1 MAHKHCLGGRFGTRK
16 RFGCWPWESV
26 SFCRSHDN
34 HCVIITVYPY
44 NMLVVLI
51 TIYTILY
58 INASMFYYIIA
69 VGIIIYHAS
78 HAAFYVVL
86 YASELQYTQ
95 WHLHLAGIK
104 VNYCVSIR

>member
-1 MAHKHCLGGRFGTRK
+1 M
-16 RFGCWPWESV
+16 P
-26 SFCRSHDN
+26 
-34 HCVIITVYPY
+34 
-44 NMLVVLI
+44 VVRI

-58 INASMFYYIIA
+58 INASMSYYIIA
-69 VGIIIYHAS
+69 VGILIIYHAS